1 MNFLHPNILWLAVI
15 IPLLVAYY
23 IFVARR
29 GATLTVSTLGSH
41 RAPRTLR
48 YWLRDVPMLL
58 RMGALSMFI
67 IALARPVDEYVERE
81 VTTEGIDIVLS
92 MDISGSMLARDFQP
106 DRLTA
111 SKKIASEFVADRFGD
126 RLSVVAFAGEAF
138 TQCPLTSDQATV
150 QTMLG
155 RLRSGIIEDGTAIG
169 NGLGVAVN
177 RLRESGA
184 KSKVIVLLT
193 DGVNNRGQISPV
205 MAADIAAEMGIKV
218 YTIGV
223 GREGKAPYPA
233 QDIFGNM
240 TTVMADVEIDEELLR
255 DIAAKTGGH
264 YFRAEDNEALKSIY
278 NEINAMEKSDVQVT
292 EYTLYTE
299 RFIEWLLLGL
309 LLLVAELFMR
319 YVVLNR
325 IP

>member
-29 GATLTVSTLGSH
+29 GATLTVSTLGSR

-299 RFIEWLLLGL
+299 RFLEWLLLGL
-309 LLLVAELFMR
+309 LLLAVELFMR

>member
-29 GATLTVSTLGSH
+29 GATLTVSTLGSR

-67 IALARPVDEYVERE
+67 IALARPVDEYVEKE

-299 RFIEWLLLGL
+299 RFLEWLLLGL
-309 LLLVAELFMR
+309 LLLAAELFMR

>member
-29 GATLTVSTLGSH
+29 GATLKVSTLGSR

-67 IALARPVDEYVERE
+67 VALARPVDEYVERE

-309 LLLVAELFMR
+309 LLLAAELFMR

>member
-29 GATLTVSTLGSH
+29 GATITVSTIGSR

-299 RFIEWLLLGL
+299 RFLEWLLLGL
-309 LLLVAELFMR
+309 LLLAAELFMR

>member
-29 GATLTVSTLGSH
+29 GATITVSTIGSR

-309 LLLVAELFMR
+309 LLLAAELFMR